1 MFKRKIESTL
11 ECFKT
16 DIAKKALLITGARQT
31 GKTYSVRKFAQKN
44 YDSFVE
50 INFINSPGAIDIFQN
65 VTDEQ
70 EILLRISAF
79 TNKKLIP
86 GKTLIFFDEV
96 QVCPEAVTYVK
107 FLVEDGRYRYIL
119 SGSLLGVELKNIRSV
134 PVGFL
139 TEYQMFPLDFYEFIK
154 ANGVNDDVIEHLK
167 NSFHDGVTPDP
178 VIHSKMLKYL
188 SLYLV
193 VGGMP
198 AVVKSY
204 LLTNDLQKVY
214 EVQKAIIKEY
224 MRDVTQYDE
233 RLKMHLKYIYS
244 LIPSELK
251 KPNKRFYLKNILEV
265 NRFEHVESDF
275 VWLKEAGIAIP
286 VFNVDIPEMPL
297 ELAKKANIFKLFL
310 NDVGLLSSLYMD
322 GMQLKILT
330 GEFDFNGGVVLENF
344 IAQELIS
351 HGFETLYYYNSKKF
365 GEVDFLINYQ
375 DNLTVLEI
383 KSGKDFKS
391 HTALNNLINNS
402 PFEIPQAWVLS
413 KSNDVEFDNKI
424 TYYPIYFT
432 MFIEKLILK
441 EPLIFKVE

>member
-11 ECFKT
+11 ESFRT

-44 YDSFVE
+44 YDSFIE
-50 INFINSPGAIDIFQN
+50 INFINSPEAIDIFQN

-79 TNKKLIP
+79 TTKKLIP
-86 GKTLIFFDEV
+86 GNTLIFFDEI

-107 FLVEDGRYRYIL
+107 FLVEDGRFRYIL

-139 TEYQMFPLDFYEFIK
+139 TEYQMYPLDFYEFIK
-154 ANGVNDDVIEHLK
+154 ANDVNDDVIEHLK
-167 NSFHDGVTPDP
+167 TSFSNGTTPDP
-178 VIHSKMLKYL
+178 VIHSKMIKYL

-198 AVVKSY
+198 AVVKTY

-214 EVQKAIIKEY
+214 EVQRSIIKEY
-224 MRDVTQYDE
+224 MRDVTQYDA
-233 RLKMHLKYIYS
+233 RLKMHLRNIYS

-251 KPNKRFYLKNILEV
+251 KPNKRFYLKNILDE
-265 NRFEHVESDF
+265 NRFKNTESDF

-286 VFNVDIPEMPL
+286 VFNVDIPQMPL

-310 NDVGLLSSLYMD
+310 NDVGLLCSLYMD
-322 GMQLKILT
+322 GIQLKILT
-330 GEFDFNGGVVLENF
+330 GELDFNGGAVWENF
-344 IAQELIS
+344 VAQELLA
-351 HGFETLYYYNSKKF
+351 HGFETLYYYNSKKC
-365 GEVDFLINYQ
+365 GKVDFLINFQ
-375 DNLTVLEI
+375 NNLTVLEI

-391 HTALNNLINNS
+391 HTALNKVINS
-402 PFEIPQAWVLS
+402 SFFDIPQAFVLS
-413 KSNDVEFDNKI
+413 KSNDVEFGNKI
-424 TYYPIYFT
+424 TYYPIYFL
-432 MFIEKLILK
+432 MFIEKTTLK
-441 EPLIFKVE
+441 ESWIYKVE